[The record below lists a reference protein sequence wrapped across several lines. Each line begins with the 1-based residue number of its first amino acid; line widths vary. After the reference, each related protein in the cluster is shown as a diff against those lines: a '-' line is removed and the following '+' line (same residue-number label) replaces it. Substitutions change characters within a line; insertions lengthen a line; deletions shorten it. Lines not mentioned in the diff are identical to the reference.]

1 MSNITTIIVEK
12 TGLVKEHVIKTFD
25 ENELYKKAG
34 FKNAEGFKCHANWNI
49 EDLSGK
55 SYSIFVYGKT
65 TGRANQENKYDFPPP
80 IDITLFFGSCLII
93 NKKNDVPTHLTLKE
107 WENVYEYLFGGFEDI
122 DEEDS
127 DEDEEDLDDDRNI
140 PLTKSGYAKDGF
152 VIDDLEEE
160 DEYDDLSEEEDDE
173 EEDEKLI
180 RCKNMRKNAKK
191 QPKKGKNEKIISV
204 AVTEDNDNDNDVLEC
219 TSELSSESY
228 I

>member
-1 MSNITTIIVEK
+1 MSNITTIIVDK
-12 TGLVKEHVIKTFD
+12 TGVLKEHVIKSFD

-34 FKNAEGFKCHANWNI
+34 FKNTEGFKCHANWNI

-80 IDITLFFGSCLII
+80 IDTTLFFGSCLII

-107 WENVYEYLFGGFEDI
+107 WENIYEYLFGGFEDI

-127 DEDEEDLDDDRNI
+127 EDDEEDDLNI

-152 VIDDLEEE
+152 VVDDLEEE
-160 DEYDDLSEEEDDE
+160 DELEDESEEEDD
-173 EEDEKLI
+173 DEVDGKFI
-180 RCKNMRKNAKK
+180 RRKNMRKNAKK
-191 QPKKGKNEKIISV
+191 PQKKGKNEKIVSV
-204 AVTEDNDNDNDVLEC
+204 AINTQDDNDMDNDVLEC

>member
-93 NKKNDVPTHLTLKE
+93 NKKNNIPTHLTLKE

-122 DEEDS
+122 DDEDS
-127 DEDEEDLDDDRNI
+127 EEDEEDERNI
-140 PLTKSGYAKDGF
+140 PLTKSGYVKDGF
-152 VIDDLEEE
+152 VIDDLEE
-160 DEYDDLSEEEDDE
+160 DDADLLEYEDDE
-173 EEDEKLI
+173 EEDEQLL
-180 RCKNMRKNAKK
+180 RRKNAKK
-191 QPKKGKNEKIISV
+191 YTKKSQKKGKNEKVVSV
-204 AVTEDNDNDNDVLEC
+204 AINTQDDNDNDDILDC

-228 I
+228 V